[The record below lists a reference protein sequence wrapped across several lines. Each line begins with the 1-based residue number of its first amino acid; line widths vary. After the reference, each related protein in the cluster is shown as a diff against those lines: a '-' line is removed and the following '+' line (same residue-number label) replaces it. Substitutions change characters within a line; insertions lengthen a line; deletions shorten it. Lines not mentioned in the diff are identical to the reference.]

1 MGSTHAT
8 MGHTQLLIFSLLFL
22 TQSYSSLG
30 TSLTGKEVT
39 VTTIL
44 HEPFMMLKP
53 DHSNRIGNDKYE
65 GFLMD
70 LLHEVSSNLK
80 FKTLSVSVVP
90 DGKYGRYDNTTN
102 SWNGMVGEVVNGNV
116 DMAMADITITSYR
129 ETAVDFTVPFMHVG
143 IGVLYKKQG
152 WSSKFIAPI
161 SSVEDLIQQSK
172 IKFGCVRGGSTNSF
186 LKNSKVESY
195 RRIWEAMEADDTV
208 YTATNKEGVEKVR
221 ESDGGYAFFLESAS
235 LKYHMSKDCQ
245 LTQVGGLLSHKGYG
259 LVLPQGSPYREE
271 LNIALLHL
279 QEDGTTHNLIQKWW
293 KAGTCQAQ
301 EDTSFI
307 QSMWSWLPVV

>member
-8 MGHTQLLIFSLLFL
+8 MGQTQLLIFSLLFL
-22 TQSYSSLG
+22 TQCTSSLG
-30 TSLTGKEVT
+30 SSLTGKDVS

-53 DHSNRIGNDKYE
+53 DHSNRIGIDKYE

-208 YTATNKEGVEKVR
+208 YTATNLEGVEKVR

-259 LVLPQGSPYREE
+259 IVLPQGSPYREE

-279 QEDGTTHNLIQKWW
+279 QEDGTTHSLIHKWW
-293 KAGTCQAQ
+293 KAGTCQ